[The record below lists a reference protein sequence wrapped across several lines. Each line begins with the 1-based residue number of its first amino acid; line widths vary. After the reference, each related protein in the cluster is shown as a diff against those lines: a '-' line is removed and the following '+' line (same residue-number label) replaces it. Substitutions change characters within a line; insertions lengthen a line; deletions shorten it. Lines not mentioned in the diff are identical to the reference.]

1 MTPKLPIHSR
11 GRTHV
16 PARFQRGAGLLEV
29 MISVL
34 ILGIGLLGIA
44 AMQATA
50 LRNGQSSLE
59 RTQAVIQ
66 SYAILDV
73 MRANRANAIAGYY
86 NTSGMKCSAITAG
99 ADQPDGQTAA
109 QGEFN
114 TWLMALKDSMG
125 VISDTTTCA
134 DVSCAGNT
142 FGGAT
147 CTVTIQ
153 WDDSRGGSASSGE
166 ESAAAEGDEEP
177 SGTGE
182 GSSTRQVVT
191 VSAL

>member
-1 MTPKLPIHSR
+1 MIRIQTAAGAR
-11 GRTHV
+11 AGRR
-16 PARFQRGAGLLEV
+16 PGPRWRRQAGVSLLEV

-59 RTQAVIQ
+59 RTQAVMQ
-66 SYAILDV
+66 TYAILDV
-73 MRANRANAIAGYY
+73 LRANRTNAIAGYY
-86 NTSGMKCSAITAG
+86 NTSGMQCTPANPDASLPAG
-99 ADQPDGQTAA
+99 QQSA
-109 QGEFN
+109 QGELN
-114 TWLMALKDSMG
+114 VWLVALKTSMG
-125 VISDTTTCA
+125 QAGDTTTCA
-134 DVSCAGNT
+134 NVACAGNAV
-142 FGGAT
+142 GGGT

-153 WDDSRGGSASSGE
+153 WDDSRGSTANASGQASE
-166 ESAAAEGDEEP
+166 
-177 SGTGE
+177 TGE